1 MFFLKKAL
9 DDNNRVFENN
19 SFAENAYFIIDDTF
33 HGADTKQF
41 FYQRLLLSKFLE
53 VETSIVI
60 KVKLTLFVNN
70 KFQIFKKFFYLYKR
84 NQNLIE
90 NWRAIS

>member
-19 SFAENAYFIIDDTF
+19 GFVENTYFIIDDTF
-33 HGADTKQF
+33 HCADTKQF
-41 FYQRLLLSKFLE
+41 FTKGCFRQSFLE

-70 KFQIFKKFFYLYKR
+70 KIQIFKNF
-84 NQNLIE
+84 
-90 NWRAIS
+90 AICTSKIKI

>member
-19 SFAENAYFIIDDTF
+19 SFAENSYFIIDDTF
-33 HGADTKQF
+33 HGADAKRF

-53 VETSIVI
+53 VEMSIVI

-70 KFQIFKKFFYLYKR
+70 KIQIFKNF
-84 NQNLIE
+84 
-90 NWRAIS
+90 AICTSEIKI